1 MKLIHKVTFAFV
13 CQFVFSPSVFAEEEA
28 SLEVFPRAGV
38 GLNWLA
44 YTRLDNT
51 DLDAYYTT
59 INVGISLNYSQF
71 YFDLAGEIL
80 GVDNVEK
87 EGQITGVEREDIT
100 GTVGYLTDPDT
111 SLFFGYT
118 VGETKDDFQGEFHE
132 DRGFFVGAGYSFL
145 KKDTSYSLTL
155 AYADLDGSIA
165 VDEMPAD
172 NTKGKTSGF
181 SYGFSMSGP
190 FRETMG
196 YSLGI
201 KIRRYEYNVDG
212 ADEVTDKIITS
223 VLLGL
228 IF

>member
-1 MKLIHKVTFAFV
+1 MKLKHKAVLVLICQLIFSHSV
-13 CQFVFSPSVFAEEEA
+13 CAEEDA
-28 SLEVFPRAGV
+28 SLEVFPRTGV

-44 YTRLDNT
+44 YTRLDDT
-51 DLDAYYTT
+51 ELDAYYTT
-59 INVGISLNYSQF
+59 INVGVSLNYSQY

-100 GTVGYLTDPDT
+100 ATIGYLPDYDT
-111 SLFFGYT
+111 SVFFGYT

-132 DRGFFVGAGYSFL
+132 DRGFFFGAGYSFL
-145 KKDTSYSLTL
+145 KNDTSYSLTL
-155 AYADLDGSIA
+155 AYADLDGTIA
-165 VDEMPAD
+165 VDEAPLK
-172 NTKGKTSGF
+172 NTQGKTSGF
-181 SYGFSMSGP
+181 SYGFTVSGP

-196 YSLGI
+196 YSLGL
-201 KIRRYEYNVDG
+201 KIRQYEYNVDG
-212 ADEVTDKIITS
+212 TDDVTDKVITS